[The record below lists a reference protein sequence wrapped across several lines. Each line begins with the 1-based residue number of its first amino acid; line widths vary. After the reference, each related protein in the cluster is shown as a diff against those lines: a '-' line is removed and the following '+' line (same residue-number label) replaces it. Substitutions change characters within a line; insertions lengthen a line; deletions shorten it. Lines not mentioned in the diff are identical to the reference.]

1 MTNEELME
9 LSEKQL
15 QELINNTKLKIEKI
29 KLQNLKKKI
38 ILNELINNN

>member
-1 MTNEELME
+1 MTNEELMK

>member
-1 MTNEELME
+1 MTDEELME